1 MALRAS
7 RRQASSLDPAQ
18 RIGDRPL
25 ARDPQ
30 PNASGSLR
38 KYPSRSLL
46 RLDHFHESS
55 VVVEGPILA
64 WDWRPLLAEREMLL
78 SLGGL
83 HRRFYAVP
91 CPDPP
96 RRYCA
101 AENDEMISVGHQ
113 FLDIAEE
120 NDGTIGVEHHTVETR
135 TLICGCS

>member
-91 CPDPP
+91 CPDPA
-96 RRYCA
+96 RILQKWSGR
-101 AENDEMISVGHQ
+101 
-113 FLDIAEE
+113 LD
-120 NDGTIGVEHHTVETR
+120 R
-135 TLICGCS
+135 